1 MRRIGSRTYP
11 SRRTSSPSR
20 WTSSGRERVCV
31 CEREKERERERESL
45 MVAGERGGEGWVVRR
60 EYWVRMVKGSRGR
73 RGGVG

>member
-1 MRRIGSRTYP
+1 M
-11 SRRTSSPSR
+11 
-20 WTSSGRERVCV
+20 
-31 CEREKERERERESL
+31 CEREKERERESL